1 MAILQIINFIDLF
14 FLLPLF
20 IIGIIS
26 SYTDIKYN
34 KIFNS
39 LIILGLLYG
48 LWIIIA
54 LLLQNIFLL
63 GEAENFIYIG
73 KVFLNSFLAL
83 LVGYFLWYQK
93 YWSAGDAKLFT
104 VYALL
109 LPLKFY
115 DKSYFDY
122 FPSFNLIINLFFP
135 VIIVLSFYSL
145 KDFFY
150 SLFERLIKKNIF
162 LKQVPIKER
171 YFNAIKELKKIG
183 TLLINF
189 IFFIVIIQIILLSF
203 RIVIGQTAGLH
214 PFLLYLII
222 VFLMQKINKWKNKF
236 RWLTPLI
243 YSVSFIYIFYLIIQ
257 LDFSAILGLAR
268 MALIFLIFINLA
280 RHFLDHYID
289 RKEIGSL
296 PLKDLRKGVLIH
308 QEDLSKL
315 ISSLSTKEKE
325 ALNWIGAEGISEEQ
339 ILIIKNKFKTSL
351 NNEIRFYKTFPF
363 APYMLLATIISI
375 LTQSSFLAWI
385 DII

>member
-39 LIILGLLYG
+39 LIIIGLLYG
-48 LWIIIA
+48 FWIIIV

-63 GEAENFIYIG
+63 HEAANFVYIG
-73 KVFLNSFLAL
+73 KVFLNAFLAL
-83 LVGYFLWYQK
+83 LVGYFLWHQK

-135 VIIVLSFYSL
+135 VIIVLSLYSL
-145 KDFFY
+145 KDFFS
-150 SLFERLIKKNIF
+150 SLFERLTKKNIF
-162 LKQVPIKER
+162 FKQISIREH

-189 IFFIVIIQIILLSF
+189 IFFIIIIQTILFSF
-203 RIVIGQTAGLH
+203 RIIAGQTIDLH

-222 VFLMQKINKWKNKF
+222 IFLVEKINKWQNKIKG
-236 RWLTPLI
+236 LTSII
-243 YSVSFIYIFYLIIQ
+243 YAISFIYIFYLIIQ
-257 LDFSAILGLAR
+257 FDFTTLLGLAR
-268 MALIFLIFINLA
+268 MALIFLIFINLV
-280 RHFLDHYID
+280 RHFLDHYIN
-289 RKEIGSL
+289 RKEIGSVL
-296 PLKDLRKGVLIH
+296 LKDLQKGTLIH
-308 QEDLSKL
+308 QEDLNNL
-315 ISSLSTKEKE
+315 ISSLNEKEKE

-339 ILIIKNKFKTSL
+339 ILIIKHKFKTSQ

-363 APYMLLATIISI
+363 APYMLLASIISI

-385 DII
+385 NIM